1 MLSWLCS
8 KGYVAAG
15 INYTLKNETNDKS
28 VLSQSNEIKDAI
40 PKVIE
45 VAEKYGYNINEMGI
59 SGGSA
64 GHCLAMIYAYRD
76 AIDSPVPVKLTFGAV
91 GPSSFYAEDWDI
103 YGFDRDTEE
112 AR

>member
-1 MLSWLCS
+1 
-8 KGYVAAG
+8 
-15 INYTLKNETNDKS
+15 
-28 VLSQSNEIKDAI
+28 
-40 PKVIE
+40 
-45 VAEKYGYNINEMGI
+45 MGI